1 MDVHEAIRNRR
12 SIKRFDPEHRMPRE
26 QVDQLLDLALLAP
39 TAFNI
44 QHCRLVVVEDP
55 GLRRDLRAASFGQSQ
70 VTDASLLVAVCADVR
85 AWDRQPERYWNH
97 VPDTVRD
104 GMVRTIRN
112 FYADREA
119 MQHDEAMRSCGL
131 VAQTLM
137 LAAQGLGYGSCP
149 LDGFDFP
156 RVGALLQL
164 PDDHVLSMFVAVGR
178 PLQPAHPRGGRI
190 PRAEAVIRDRFPR

>member
-1 MDVHEAIRNRR
+1 VDVQEAIRKRR

-26 QVDQLLDLALLAP
+26 HVDQLLDLALLAP

-44 QHCRLVVVEDP
+44 QHCRLVVVADA
-55 GLRRDLRAASFGQSQ
+55 GLRRELREASFGQSQ
-70 VTDASLLVAVCADVR
+70 VTDASLLVAICADLQ
-85 AWDRQPERYWNH
+85 AWNKQPERYWSH

-104 GMVRTIRN
+104 GMIRTIGD
-112 FYADREA
+112 FYTGREA
-119 MQHDEAMRSCGL
+119 MQRDEAMRSCGL

-137 LAAQGLGYGSCP
+137 LAAQGLGYGTCP
-149 LDGFDFP
+149 MDGFDFP
-156 RVGALLQL
+156 RVGALLRL